1 MDPGSLAS
9 IAPLRRQA
17 VHLWPMLLLLALVLS
32 LSSLMTGLSKF
43 ALAAEDDLFQVLD
56 IKVDE
61 TDETAAA
68 AREKAL
74 QIGERRAWDTLVQ
87 RFLDPRQRRLPQ
99 FSQQEI
105 GDAVKDFW
113 VSGEKTSPV
122 RYIATLNYNFK
133 PQRVER
139 LLASRGVRF
148 TIARSDPLVVVPVY
162 VTEDGGKLWDDPNP
176 WRQAWQDIRPRVL
189 LTLKVPHG
197 DIGDISTVA
206 VDQAIAGERTRL
218 AELAQRHEAADALVT
233 LAKAEPGGAADS
245 QQLKVTAVRYNPSTA
260 QPLAELSF
268 PIDEAGVTPEL
279 LGQAALAVVNDVDA
293 AYRRGWTPATGLLS
307 PSEARQSTT
316 QVVVPVSSVDDWVA
330 KRKRIQSLPQL
341 DRVKLVSLSR
351 EAARLTITHPG
362 PTDQLAT
369 TLAQAGLYLSKQN
382 GEWVAST
389 EAPRTDQQSGAAA
402 Q

>member
-1 MDPGSLAS
+1 MHRGRFAIIASLRGAAIRPWS
-9 IAPLRRQA
+9 MA
-17 VHLWPMLLLLALVLS
+17 WLLAVLIAIS
-32 LSSLMTGLSKF
+32 GP
-43 ALAAEDDLFQVLD
+43 APAADDDLFEVLD

-87 RFLDPRQRRLPQ
+87 RFVDPQQRRLPQ
-99 FSQQEI
+99 FSQQDI

-122 RYIATLNYNFK
+122 RYIATLNYNFR

-148 TIARSDPLVVVPVY
+148 TITRSDPLVVVPVY
-162 VTEDGGKLWDDPNP
+162 AEDGTSKLWDDPNP
-176 WRQAWQDIRPRVL
+176 WRQAWQGMRLRGL

-197 DIGDISTVA
+197 DVGDLSTVA
-206 VDQAIAGERTRL
+206 VEQAVAGDRARL
-218 AELAQRHEAADALVT
+218 AELAQRYEAADALVT
-233 LAKAEPGGAADS
+233 LAKVELGATPDS
-245 QQLKVTAVRYNPSTA
+245 QQLKVTAIRYNLTTT
-260 QPLAELSF
+260 QPLADRSF
-268 PIDEAGVTPEL
+268 PIEGAGVTPEL
-279 LGQAALAVVNDVDA
+279 LGQAALAVANEVDV
-293 AYRRGWTPATGLLS
+293 AYRRGWTPATGLVS
-307 PSEARQSTT
+307 PLDARQSTT
-316 QVVVPVSSVDDWVA
+316 AQVVVPVSSLDDWVA

-351 EAARLTITHPG
+351 DAARLTIVYPG
-362 PTDQLAT
+362 PTDQLAAA
-369 TLAQAGLYLSKQN
+369 LVQAGLYLSKQN
-382 GEWVAST
+382 GEWVISS
-389 EAPRTDQQSGAAA
+389 EAPRVDQQSGAAA

>member
-1 MDPGSLAS
+1 MHRSRFGIIAS
-9 IAPLRRQA
+9 LRRA
-17 VHLWPMLLLLALVLS
+17 AIRPWSMAWLLAVLIAIS
-32 LSSLMTGLSKF
+32 GP
-43 ALAAEDDLFQVLD
+43 APAADDDLFEVLD

-87 RFLDPRQRRLPQ
+87 RFVDPQQRRLPQ

-105 GDAVKDFW
+105 GDAVRDFW

-148 TIARSDPLVVVPVY
+148 TITRSDPLVVVPVY
-162 VTEDGGKLWDDPNP
+162 AEDGTSKLWDDPNP
-176 WRQAWQDIRPRVL
+176 WRQAWQGMRVRGL
-189 LTLKVPHG
+189 LTLKVPQG
-197 DIGDISTVA
+197 DIGDLSTVA
-206 VDQAIAGERTRL
+206 VEQAVAGDRARL
-218 AELAQRHEAADALVT
+218 AELAQRYEAADALVT
-233 LAKAEPGGAADS
+233 LAKVEPGATPDS
-245 QQLKVTAVRYNPSTA
+245 QQLKVTAIRYNLSTT
-260 QPLAELSF
+260 QPLADRSF
-268 PIDEAGVTPEL
+268 PIEGAGVTPEL
-279 LGQAALAVVNDVDA
+279 LGQAALAIANDVDV
-293 AYRRGWTPATGLLS
+293 AYRRGWTPATGLVS
-307 PSEARQSTT
+307 PLDARQSTT
-316 QVVVPVSSVDDWVA
+316 AQVLVPVSSLDDWVA

-351 EAARLTITHPG
+351 DAARLTIVYPG
-362 PTDQLAT
+362 PTDQLAAA
-369 TLAQAGLYLSKQN
+369 LVQAGLYLSKQN
-382 GEWVAST
+382 GEWVISS
-389 EAPRTDQQSGAAA
+389 EAPRVDQQSGAAA

>member
-1 MDPGSLAS
+1 MHRSRFGIIASLRPAAIRPWS
-9 IAPLRRQA
+9 MA
-17 VHLWPMLLLLALVLS
+17 WLLAVLIAIS
-32 LSSLMTGLSKF
+32 
-43 ALAAEDDLFQVLD
+43 APAPAADDDLFEVLD

-68 AREKAL
+68 ARDKAL

-87 RFLDPRQRRLPQ
+87 RFVDPQQRRLPQ

-105 GDAVKDFW
+105 GDAVRDFW

-162 VTEDGGKLWDDPNP
+162 AEDGTSKLWDDPNP
-176 WRQAWQDIRPRVL
+176 WRQAWQGMRVRGL
-189 LTLKVPHG
+189 LTLKVTQG
-197 DIGDISTVA
+197 DIGDLSTVA
-206 VDQAIAGERTRL
+206 VEQAVAGDRARL
-218 AELAQRHEAADALVT
+218 AELAQRYEAADALVT
-233 LAKAEPGGAADS
+233 LAKVEPGATPDS
-245 QQLKVTAVRYNPSTA
+245 QQLKVTAIRYNLSTT
-260 QPLAELSF
+260 QPLADRSF
-268 PIDEAGVTPEL
+268 PIEGAGVTPEL
-279 LGQAALAVVNDVDA
+279 LGQAALAIANDVDV
-293 AYRRGWTPATGLLS
+293 AYRRGWTPATGLVS
-307 PSEARQSTT
+307 PLDARQSTT
-316 QVVVPVSSVDDWVA
+316 AQVLVPVSSLDDWVA

-351 EAARLTITHPG
+351 DAARLTIVYPG
-362 PTDQLAT
+362 PTDQLAAA
-369 TLAQAGLYLSKQN
+369 LVQAGLYLSKQN
-382 GEWVAST
+382 GEWVISS
-389 EAPRTDQQSGAAA
+389 EAPRVDQQSGAAA

>member
-1 MDPGSLAS
+1 MHRSRFGIIASLRPAAIRPWS
-9 IAPLRRQA
+9 MA
-17 VHLWPMLLLLALVLS
+17 WLLAVLIAIS
-32 LSSLMTGLSKF
+32 
-43 ALAAEDDLFQVLD
+43 APAPAADDDLFEVLD

-87 RFLDPRQRRLPQ
+87 RFVDPQQRRLPQ

-105 GDAVKDFW
+105 GDAVRDFW

-148 TIARSDPLVVVPVY
+148 TITRSDPLVVVPVY
-162 VTEDGGKLWDDPNP
+162 AEDGTSKLWDDPNP
-176 WRQAWQDIRPRVL
+176 WRQAWQGMRVRGL
-189 LTLKVPHG
+189 LTLKVPQG
-197 DIGDISTVA
+197 DIGDLSTVA
-206 VDQAIAGERTRL
+206 VEQAVAGDRARL
-218 AELAQRHEAADALVT
+218 AELAQRYEAADALVT
-233 LAKAEPGGAADS
+233 LAKVEPGATPDS
-245 QQLKVTAVRYNPSTA
+245 QQLKVTAIRYNLSTT
-260 QPLAELSF
+260 QPLADRSF
-268 PIDEAGVTPEL
+268 PIEGAGVTPEL
-279 LGQAALAVVNDVDA
+279 LGQAALAIANDVDV
-293 AYRRGWTPATGLLS
+293 AYRRGWTPATGLVS
-307 PSEARQSTT
+307 PLDARQSTT
-316 QVVVPVSSVDDWVA
+316 AQVLVPVSSLDDWVA

-351 EAARLTITHPG
+351 DAARLTIVYPG
-362 PTDQLAT
+362 PTDQLAAA
-369 TLAQAGLYLSKQN
+369 LVQAGLYLSKQN
-382 GEWVAST
+382 GEWVISS
-389 EAPRTDQQSGAAA
+389 EAPRVDQQSGAAA

>member
-1 MDPGSLAS
+1 MHRGRFAIIASLRGAAIRPWS
-9 IAPLRRQA
+9 MA
-17 VHLWPMLLLLALVLS
+17 WLLAVLIAIS
-32 LSSLMTGLSKF
+32 GP
-43 ALAAEDDLFQVLD
+43 APAADDDLFEVLD

-87 RFLDPRQRRLPQ
+87 RFVDPQQRRLPQ
-99 FSQQEI
+99 FSQQDI

-148 TIARSDPLVVVPVY
+148 TITRSDPLVVVPVY
-162 VTEDGGKLWDDPNP
+162 AEDGTSKLWDDPNP
-176 WRQAWQDIRPRVL
+176 WREAWQGMRLRGL
-189 LTLKVPHG
+189 LTLKVPQG
-197 DIGDISTVA
+197 DIGDLSTVA
-206 VDQAIAGERTRL
+206 VEQAVAGDRARL
-218 AELAQRHEAADALVT
+218 AELAQRYEAADALVT
-233 LAKAEPGGAADS
+233 LAKVEPGATPDR
-245 QQLKVTAVRYNPSTA
+245 QQLRVTAIRYNLSTT
-260 QPLAELSF
+260 QPLVDRSF
-268 PIDEAGVTPEL
+268 PIEGAGVTPEL
-279 LGQAALAVVNDVDA
+279 LGQAALAVANEVDV
-293 AYRRGWTPATGLLS
+293 AYRRGWTPATGLVS
-307 PSEARQSTT
+307 PLDARQSTT
-316 QVVVPVSSVDDWVA
+316 AQVVVPVSSLDDWVA

-351 EAARLTITHPG
+351 DAARLTIVYPG
-362 PTDQLAT
+362 PTDQLAAA
-369 TLAQAGLYLSKQN
+369 LVQAGLYLSKQD
-382 GEWVAST
+382 GEWVISS
-389 EAPRTDQQSGAAA
+389 EPPRVDQQSGAAA

>member
-1 MDPGSLAS
+1 MHRSRFGIIAS
-9 IAPLRRQA
+9 LRRA
-17 VHLWPMLLLLALVLS
+17 AIRPWSMAWLLAVLIAIS
-32 LSSLMTGLSKF
+32 
-43 ALAAEDDLFQVLD
+43 APAPAADDDLFEVLD

-87 RFLDPRQRRLPQ
+87 RFVDPQQRRLPQ

-105 GDAVKDFW
+105 GDAVRDFW

-148 TIARSDPLVVVPVY
+148 TITRSDPLVVVPVY
-162 VTEDGGKLWDDPNP
+162 AEDGTSKLWDDPNP
-176 WRQAWQDIRPRVL
+176 WRQAWQGMRVRGL
-189 LTLKVPHG
+189 LTLKVPQG
-197 DIGDISTVA
+197 DIGDLSTVA
-206 VDQAIAGERTRL
+206 VEQAVAGDRARL
-218 AELAQRHEAADALVT
+218 AELAQRYEAADALVT
-233 LAKAEPGGAADS
+233 LAKVEPGATPDS
-245 QQLKVTAVRYNPSTA
+245 QQLKVTAIRYNLSTT
-260 QPLAELSF
+260 QPLADRSF
-268 PIDEAGVTPEL
+268 PIEGAGVTPEL
-279 LGQAALAVVNDVDA
+279 LGQAALAIANDVDV
-293 AYRRGWTPATGLLS
+293 AYRRGWTPATGLVS
-307 PSEARQSTT
+307 PLDARQSTT
-316 QVVVPVSSVDDWVA
+316 AQVLVPVSSLDDWVA

-351 EAARLTITHPG
+351 DAARLTIVYPG
-362 PTDQLAT
+362 PTDQLAAA
-369 TLAQAGLYLSKQN
+369 LVQAGLYLSKQN
-382 GEWVAST
+382 GEWVISS
-389 EAPRTDQQSGAAA
+389 EAPRVDQQSGAAA

>member
-1 MDPGSLAS
+1 MHRGRFAIIAS
-9 IAPLRRQA
+9 LRRA
-17 VHLWPMLLLLALVLS
+17 AIRPWSMAWLLAVLIAIS
-32 LSSLMTGLSKF
+32 GP
-43 ALAAEDDLFQVLD
+43 APAADDDLFEVLD

-87 RFLDPRQRRLPQ
+87 RFVDPQQRRLPQ
-99 FSQQEI
+99 FSQQDI

-148 TIARSDPLVVVPVY
+148 TITRSDPLVVVPVY
-162 VTEDGGKLWDDPNP
+162 AEDGTSKLWDDPNP
-176 WRQAWQDIRPRVL
+176 WRQAWQGMRLRSL
-189 LTLKVPHG
+189 LTLKVPPG
-197 DIGDISTVA
+197 DIGDLSTVGVEQA
-206 VDQAIAGERTRL
+206 VAGDRARL
-218 AELAQRHEAADALVT
+218 AELAQRYEAADALVA
-233 LAKAEPGGAADS
+233 LAKVEPGATPDR
-245 QQLKVTAVRYNPSTA
+245 QQLKVTAIRYNLSTT
-260 QPLAELSF
+260 QPLVDRSF
-268 PIDEAGVTPEL
+268 PIEGAGVTPEL
-279 LGQAALAVVNDVDA
+279 LGQAALAVANDVDV
-293 AYRRGWTPATGLLS
+293 AYRRGWTPATGLVS
-307 PSEARQSTT
+307 PLDARQSTT
-316 QVVVPVSSVDDWVA
+316 AQVVVPVSSLDDWVA

-351 EAARLTITHPG
+351 DAARLTIVYPG
-362 PTDQLAT
+362 PTDQLAAA
-369 TLAQAGLYLSKQN
+369 LVQAGLYLSKQN
-382 GEWVAST
+382 GEWVISS
-389 EAPRTDQQSGAAA
+389 EPPRVDQQSGAAA

>member
-1 MDPGSLAS
+1 MHRGRFAIFAS
-9 IAPLRRQA
+9 LRRVA
-17 VHLWPMLLLLALVLS
+17 IWPWSMAWLLGVLIAIS
-32 LSSLMTGLSKF
+32 GP
-43 ALAAEDDLFQVLD
+43 APAADDDLFEVLD

-74 QIGERRAWDTLVQ
+74 QSGERRAWDTLVQ
-87 RFLDPRQRRLPQ
+87 RFVDPQQRRLPQ

-148 TIARSDPLVVVPVY
+148 TITRSDPLVVVPVY
-162 VTEDGGKLWDDPNP
+162 TADGTSKLWDDPNP
-176 WRQAWQDIRPRVL
+176 WRQAWQGMRLRGL
-189 LTLKVPHG
+189 LTLKVPQG
-197 DIGDISTVA
+197 DIGDLSTVGVEQA
-206 VDQAIAGERTRL
+206 VAGDRARL
-218 AELAQRHEAADALVT
+218 AELAQRYEAADALVT
-233 LAKAEPGGAADS
+233 LAKVEPGPSPDS
-245 QQLKVTAVRYNPSTA
+245 QQLKVTAIRYNLSTT
-260 QPLAELSF
+260 QPLADRSF
-268 PIDEAGVTPEL
+268 PIEGAGVTPEL
-279 LGQAALAVVNDVDA
+279 LGQAALAIANDVDV
-293 AYRRGWTPATGLLS
+293 AYRRGWTPATGLVS
-307 PSEARQSTT
+307 PLDARQSTT
-316 QVVVPVSSVDDWVA
+316 AQVVVPVSSLDDWVA

-351 EAARLTITHPG
+351 DAARLTIVYPG
-362 PTDQLAT
+362 PTEQLAAA
-369 TLAQAGLYLSKQN
+369 LVQAGLYLSKQN
-382 GEWVAST
+382 GEWVISS
-389 EAPRTDQQSGAAA
+389 EAPRVDQQSGAAA

>member
-1 MDPGSLAS
+1 MQRGRFANITSLRPTAFRPWS
-9 IAPLRRQA
+9 M
-17 VHLWPMLLLLALVLS
+17 VWLLAVLMATS
-32 LSSLMTGLSKF
+32 GP
-43 ALAAEDDLFQVLD
+43 APAADDDLFEVLD

-74 QIGERRAWDTLVQ
+74 QSGERRAWDTLVQ
-87 RFLDPRQRRLPQ
+87 RFVDPQQRRLPQ

-148 TIARSDPLVVVPVY
+148 TITRSDPLVVMPVY
-162 VTEDGGKLWDDPNP
+162 TADGTSKLWDDPNP
-176 WRQAWQDIRPRVL
+176 WRQAWQGMRLRGL
-189 LTLKVPHG
+189 LTLKVPQG
-197 DIGDISTVA
+197 DIGDLSIVGVEQAVA
-206 VDQAIAGERTRL
+206 GDRARL
-218 AELAQRHEAADALVT
+218 AELAQRYEAADALMT
-233 LAKAEPGGAADS
+233 LAKVEPGSTPDS
-245 QQLKVTAVRYNPSTA
+245 QQLKVTAIRYNLSTT
-260 QPLAELSF
+260 QPLADRSF
-268 PIDEAGVTPEL
+268 PIEGAGVTPEL
-279 LGQAALAVVNDVDA
+279 LGQAALAVANDVDV
-293 AYRRGWTPATGLLS
+293 AYRRGWTPATGLVS
-307 PSEARQSTT
+307 PLDARQSTT
-316 QVVVPVSSVDDWVA
+316 AQVVVPVSSLDDWVA

-351 EAARLTITHPG
+351 DAARLTIVYPG
-362 PTDQLAT
+362 PTDQLAAA
-369 TLAQAGLYLSKQN
+369 LVQAGLYLSKQN
-382 GEWVAST
+382 GEWVISS
-389 EAPRTDQQSGAAA
+389 EAPRVDQQSGAAA

>member
-1 MDPGSLAS
+1 MHRGRFAIFAS
-9 IAPLRRQA
+9 LRRA
-17 VHLWPMLLLLALVLS
+17 AIWPWSMAWLLGVLIAIS
-32 LSSLMTGLSKF
+32 GP
-43 ALAAEDDLFQVLD
+43 APAADDDLFEVLD

-74 QIGERRAWDTLVQ
+74 QSGERRAWDTLVQ
-87 RFLDPRQRRLPQ
+87 RFVDPQQRRLPQ

-148 TIARSDPLVVVPVY
+148 TITRSDPLVVVPVY
-162 VTEDGGKLWDDPNP
+162 TADGTSKLWDDPNP
-176 WRQAWQDIRPRVL
+176 WRQAWQGMRLRGL
-189 LTLKVPHG
+189 LTLKVPQ
-197 DIGDISTVA
+197 GDISDLSTVGVEQA
-206 VDQAIAGERTRL
+206 VAGDRARL
-218 AELAQRHEAADALVT
+218 AELAQRYEAADALVT
-233 LAKAEPGGAADS
+233 LAKVEPGATPDS
-245 QQLKVTAVRYNPSTA
+245 QQLKVTAIRYNLSTT
-260 QPLAELSF
+260 QPLADRSL
-268 PIDEAGVTPEL
+268 PIEGAGVTPEL
-279 LGQAALAVVNDVDA
+279 LGQAALAVANDVDV
-293 AYRRGWTPATGLLS
+293 AYRRGWTPATGLVS
-307 PSEARQSTT
+307 PLDARQSTT
-316 QVVVPVSSVDDWVA
+316 AQVVVPVSSLDDWVA

-351 EAARLTITHPG
+351 DAARLTIVYPG
-362 PTDQLAT
+362 PTEQLAAA
-369 TLAQAGLYLSKQN
+369 LVQAGLYLSKQN
-382 GEWVAST
+382 GEWVISS
-389 EAPRTDQQSGAAA
+389 EAPRVDQQSGAAA

>member
-1 MDPGSLAS
+1 MHRSRFGIIASLRPAAIRPWS
-9 IAPLRRQA
+9 MA
-17 VHLWPMLLLLALVLS
+17 WLLAVLIAIS
-32 LSSLMTGLSKF
+32 
-43 ALAAEDDLFQVLD
+43 APAPAADDDLFEVLD

-87 RFLDPRQRRLPQ
+87 RFVDPQQRRLPQ

-105 GDAVKDFW
+105 GDAVRDFW

-148 TIARSDPLVVVPVY
+148 TITRSDPLVVVPVY
-162 VTEDGGKLWDDPNP
+162 AEDGTSKLWDDPAP
-176 WRQAWQDIRPRVL
+176 WRQAWQGMRVRGL
-189 LTLKVPHG
+189 VTLKVPQG
-197 DIGDISTVA
+197 DIGDLSTVA
-206 VDQAIAGERTRL
+206 VEQAVAGDRARL
-218 AELAQRHEAADALVT
+218 AELAQRYEAADALVT
-233 LAKAEPGGAADS
+233 LAKVEPGATPDS
-245 QQLKVTAVRYNPSTA
+245 QQLKVTAIRYNLSTT
-260 QPLAELSF
+260 QPLADRSF
-268 PIDEAGVTPEL
+268 PIEGAGVTPEL
-279 LGQAALAVVNDVDA
+279 LGQAALAIANDVDV
-293 AYRRGWTPATGLLS
+293 AYRRGWTPATGLVS
-307 PSEARQSTT
+307 PLDARQSTT
-316 QVVVPVSSVDDWVA
+316 AQVLVPVSSLDDWVA

-351 EAARLTITHPG
+351 DAARLTIVYPG
-362 PTDQLAT
+362 PTDQLAAA
-369 TLAQAGLYLSKQN
+369 LVQAGLYLSKQN
-382 GEWVAST
+382 GEWVISS
-389 EAPRTDQQSGAAA
+389 EAPRVDQQSGAAA

>member
-1 MDPGSLAS
+1 MHRGRFAIIAS
-9 IAPLRRQA
+9 LRRAAIRPWSMVWLVA
-17 VHLWPMLLLLALVLS
+17 VLIATSEPAS
-32 LSSLMTGLSKF
+32 
-43 ALAAEDDLFQVLD
+43 AADDDLFEVLD

-87 RFLDPRQRRLPQ
+87 RFVDPQQRRLPQ

-148 TIARSDPLVVVPVY
+148 TITRSDPLVVVPVY
-162 VTEDGGKLWDDPNP
+162 AEDGTSKLWDDPNP
-176 WRQAWQDIRPRVL
+176 WREAWQGMRLRGL
-189 LTLKVPHG
+189 LTLKVPQG
-197 DIGDISTVA
+197 DIGDLSTVA
-206 VDQAIAGERTRL
+206 VEQAVAGDRARL
-218 AELAQRHEAADALVT
+218 AELAQRYEAADALVT
-233 LAKAEPGGAADS
+233 LAKVEPGATPDS
-245 QQLKVTAVRYNPSTA
+245 QQLKVTAIRYNLSTT
-260 QPLAELSF
+260 QPLADRSF
-268 PIDEAGVTPEL
+268 PIEGAGVTPEL
-279 LGQAALAVVNDVDA
+279 LGEAALAIANDVDV
-293 AYRRGWTPATGLLS
+293 AYRRGWTPATGLVS
-307 PSEARQSTT
+307 PLDARQSTT
-316 QVVVPVSSVDDWVA
+316 AQVVVPVSSLDDWVA
-330 KRKRIQSLPQL
+330 KRKRIQSMPQL

-351 EAARLTITHPG
+351 DAARLTIVYPG
-362 PTDQLAT
+362 PTDQLAAA
-369 TLAQAGLYLSKQN
+369 LVQAGLYLSKQN
-382 GEWVAST
+382 GEWVISS
-389 EAPRTDQQSGAAA
+389 EPPRVDQQSGAVA